1 MTVTVPVGC
10 FNTSLQDKCEIS
22 IFILTPGCLSSN
34 NSCKLLSNQ
43 GGLAFDEKICGIVI
57 SSSTWWKEKTLNVIG
72 KSDGVINDPGD
83 RNINIKLGSITKSR
97 GDPSE
102 VWYNFTM
109 PDIKVSTYI
118 TEFRDKTF
126 PGSA

>member
-1 MTVTVPVGC
+1 MFPSSFSYELTEGEIISIKFTVTVPVGC
-10 FNTSLQDKCEIS
+10 FNTSLQDKCETS

-43 GGLAFDEKICGIVI
+43 GGLAFDEKKCGIVI

-97 GDPSE
+97 S
-102 VWYNFTM
+102 
-109 PDIKVSTYI
+109 I
-118 TEFRDKTF
+118 
-126 PGSA
+126 GSLVQLYHA